1 MKGIIFDIQPFSVYD
16 GPGIRTTVFF
26 KGCNLRC
33 RWCHNPESWLT
44 EPQLR
49 FYPSKCIGCGKC
61 FNICPNGAHVMTED
75 GHIIDRSKCTVCKEC
90 ADNCYSDA
98 LLMSGRTIDSE
109 ELFSLIMED
118 APYFKNSKGGVTFS
132 GGECMLQHDFLL
144 EMLMKCKGAGIHT
157 AVDTAGDVPYEWFEK
172 ILPYTDLFLWD
183 VKAANSELH
192 RQLTGDGNETIIE
205 NLKKLSDKNARII
218 VRIPCIPGGN
228 MQDMD
233 GIIELLKDI
242 KVEVVELLAY
252 HKLGESKKEALGF
265 GKTEFTVPTKAEM
278 TALCEKFVENG
289 INAVY
294 KG

>member
-61 FNICPNGAHVMTED
+61 FTLCPEGAHEMGEYHT
-75 GHIIDRSKCTVCKEC
+75 INRSKCVVCGKC

-98 LLMSGRTIDSE
+98 LLMSGKTIDSE
-109 ELFSLIMED
+109 DLFSLIMED

-144 EMLMKCKGAGIHT
+144 EMLKKCKAANIHT
-157 AVDTAGDVPYEWFEK
+157 AVDTAGDVPFEWFQK

-183 VKAANSELH
+183 VKAADSELH
-192 RQLTGDGNETIIE
+192 KHLTGDGNETIIE
-205 NLKKLSDKNARII
+205 NLRKLTELGAKMII
-218 VRIPCIPGGN
+218 RVPCVPGGN

-233 GIIELLKDI
+233 GIIELLKEI
-242 KVEVVELLAY
+242 KPEAVELLAY

-265 GKTEFTVPTKAEM
+265 GKTEFTVPSKAEM
-278 TALCEKFVENG
+278 TALCDKFVKNG

>member
-1 MKGIIFDIQPFSVYD
+1 MKGIIFDIQTFSVYD

-61 FNICPNGAHVMTED
+61 FNLCPQGAHVMGEE
-75 GHIIDRSKCTVCKEC
+75 HIIDRKKCTVCGKC
-90 ADNCYSDA
+90 ADSCYSDA
-98 LLMSGRTIDSE
+98 LLISGRAIDSE

-118 APYFKNSKGGVTFS
+118 AAYFKNSGGGVTFS
-132 GGECMLQHDFLL
+132 GGECMLQHEFLL
-144 EMLMKCKGAGIHT
+144 EMLKKCKEAGLHT

-183 VKAANSELH
+183 VKAADPELH
-192 RQLTGDGNETIIE
+192 KKLTGDDNLTIID
-205 NLKKLSDKNARII
+205 NLKKLQGKNAKFII
-218 VRIPCIPGGN
+218 RVPCVPGAN
-228 MQDMD
+228 MDDMD
-233 GIIELLKDI
+233 GIIELLKEVDP
-242 KVEVVELLAY
+242 EVVELLAY

-265 GKTEFTVPTKAEM
+265 GKTEFGVPTKQEM
-278 TALCEKFVENG
+278 TDLCKKFVDNG
-289 INAVY
+289 IKAVY